1 MKVSIKK
8 NDNIVVI
15 AGNSRGKTGKVLKV
29 YPKTNR
35 VIIEGVNIVK
45 RHTRPSQKNPQG
57 GIVKKEAPIH
67 MSNVML
73 LDPKLNER
81 TRLGSKII
89 LDENTNKKKIVRISI
104 KSGEMI

>member
-1 MKVSIKK
+1 MRVRIKK
-8 NDNIVVI
+8 NDNVIVI

-29 YPKTNR
+29 FPKANR

-45 RHTRPSQKNPQG
+45 RHSRPTQKNPKG

-67 MSNVML
+67 LSNVML
-73 LDPKLNER
+73 LDPKLNEK
-81 TRLGSKII
+81 TRIGSRII
-89 LDENTNKKKIVRISI
+89 LDDKTNKKKIVRVGI